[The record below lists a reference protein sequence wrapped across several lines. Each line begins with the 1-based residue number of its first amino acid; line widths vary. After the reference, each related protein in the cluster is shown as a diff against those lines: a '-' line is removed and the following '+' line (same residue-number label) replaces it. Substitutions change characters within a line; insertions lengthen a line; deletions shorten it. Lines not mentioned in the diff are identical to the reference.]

1 VDPDGQADFIR
12 GFTADPGGR
21 FAATAREFQ
30 SLMAGDEGGQDNAN
44 FVQLAGFRC
53 IQWLPAQDI
62 LLACG
67 AEESTDALHSLLE
80 EKSSPYLS
88 ASAMLHGAAF
98 RPLYISFLPGDVCTM
113 PSAPTTPMSL
123 GPTPRSSA
131 SNAGPFCCEVP
142 SESQLDYLDRA
153 LQNLPGRHVHTMAV
167 GFPVLHG
174 YEGPGLPEVLLSS
187 FIAVL
192 EGGMDESGRL
202 EHLENGQSFVEALL
216 AVLTGRLVP
225 CRRGQLTELDMALGG
240 ELEPGCSL
248 TELVAA
254 DAEGSGNLINKICS
268 HIQTKP
274 FSCNEAR
281 AWWARHCRRAMECHP
296 LLQGRAYRRTLLQN
310 CVSTD
315 SLSIASFPLVAGDL
329 INNECANALADVG
342 GLRVRVVSE
351 APTEMKPGDGE
362 NTEVDTLDWCDQN
375 NQQRLRDLRKLMRC
389 LFQAFELDETIKT
402 KDCLSLT
409 SHKRGRYGRW
419 VCLNLTNVMVHSDIF
434 AITFA
439 VLTMYTL
446 FAPDILL
453 VFGLSTEHTQSLA
466 IANTFVLFFFC
477 VEAILSCIFMNGYMR
492 SGRVFLDVMAMVSLA
507 GDTLLLTY
515 LFPEDLS
522 AMAMNVVP
530 SDHFTSSSSRILEIL
545 KFARL
550 FRIVQLL
557 RTLHG
562 IVWRNFLRPHHGL
575 AQQLYHKR
583 PGNCGKSHVSL

>member
-30 SLMAGDEGGQDNAN
+30 SLMAGDEGQDNAN

-202 EHLENGQSFVEALL
+202 EHLENGQSFVESLL

-466 IANTFVLFFFC
+466 IANTVVLFFFC
-477 VEAILSCIFMNGYMR
+477 VE
-492 SGRVFLDVMAMVSLA
+492 
-507 GDTLLLTY
+507 
-515 LFPEDLS
+515 
-522 AMAMNVVP
+522 
-530 SDHFTSSSSRILEIL
+530 
-545 KFARL
+545 
-550 FRIVQLL
+550 
-557 RTLHG
+557 
-562 IVWRNFLRPHHGL
+562 
-575 AQQLYHKR
+575 
-583 PGNCGKSHVSL
+583 